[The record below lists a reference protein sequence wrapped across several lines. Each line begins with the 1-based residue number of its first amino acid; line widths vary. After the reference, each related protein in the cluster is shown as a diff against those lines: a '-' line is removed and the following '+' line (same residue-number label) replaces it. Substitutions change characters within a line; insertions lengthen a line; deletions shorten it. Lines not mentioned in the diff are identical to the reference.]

1 MSFDIQVTLKA
12 KSKAAILVED
22 EDGEEV
28 WIPNS
33 QIDDDSEIWED
44 SELKEEGKL
53 VISEWLATKKGWL

>member
-1 MSFDIQVTLKA
+1 MSFDIHVTLKA

-44 SELKEEGKL
+44 SEKGEEGKL
-53 VISEWLATKKGWL
+53 VISEWLATQKGWL

>member
-1 MSFDIQVTLKA
+1 MSFDIHVTLKA
-12 KSKAAILVED
+12 KSAKAILVED

-28 WIPNS
+28 WILNS

>member
-1 MSFDIQVTLKA
+1 MSFNIHVKLKA

-44 SELKEEGKL
+44 SEKGEEGKL
-53 VISEWLATKKGWL
+53 VISEWLATQKGWL

>member
-1 MSFDIQVTLKA
+1 MSFDIHVTLKA
-12 KSKAAILVED
+12 KTENAILLED

-33 QIDDDSEIWED
+33 QIDDDSEIWNE
-44 SELKEEGKL
+44 SEKGEEGKL

>member
-1 MSFDIQVTLKA
+1 MSFDIHVTLKA
-12 KSKAAILVED
+12 KSTKAILVED
-22 EDGEEV
+22 EDGNEV

-53 VISEWLATKKGWL
+53 VISEWLATQKGWL

>member
-1 MSFDIQVTLKA
+1 MSFDIHVTLKA
-12 KSKAAILVED
+12 KSKAAIFVED
-22 EDGEEV
+22 EDGNEV

-44 SELKEEGKL
+44 SEKGEEGKL

>member
-1 MSFDIQVTLKA
+1 MNFDIHVTLKA
-12 KSKAAILVED
+12 KSAKAILVED

-44 SELKEEGKL
+44 SEKGEEGKL
-53 VISEWLATKKGWL
+53 VISEWLATQKGWL